1 MIWLPPAD
9 WPIPLFFCLFRWPA
23 PCLWLYSACPLNRFD
38 AFGQGAAEKSSAES
52 EQILQNT
59 LLDKKRKAKRK
70 GYLSPSLTSMEP
82 TISPSGEIP
91 FSTSQFGKKYRSPVQ
106 STNHHKNRSFEICA
120 RDDSCKRS
128 IVYRSTGAKTRFFCS
143 EQQDRNPDN
152 EPADAGRMAD
162 AIRYFPQE
170 CRS

>member
-91 FSTSQFGKKYRSPVQ
+91 FSTSQFGKNTEALSKVRIITKTGRLKYAREMIRVSGASFIAAQGLKPV
-106 STNHHKNRSFEICA
+106 SSALNSRTETLTTNLLTQA
-120 RDDSCKRS
+120 
-128 IVYRSTGAKTRFFCS
+128 GWLTR
-143 EQQDRNPDN
+143 
-152 EPADAGRMAD
+152 
-162 AIRYFPQE
+162 
-170 CRS
+170 